1 MSSRP
6 SLSEWL
12 NAEEAAGSFQALSQ
26 DVWRR
31 VRKFFTNPL
40 GVAGLFVVVL
50 LLVTAAIG
58 PTIAPYSPIDQ
69 NLSKALI
76 PPGGEYILGTDELGR
91 DIASRILYGCRITL
105 TIIFIVTV
113 TVGPIGLTV
122 GCLAGYLGGWVDLV
136 LMRVTELF
144 LSFPSLILAMAF
156 VAALGPNLQNAII
169 AIALSNWPPV
179 ARLARAEAMSLR
191 NRDHISA
198 VKLMGASKLR
208 IVFLHIAP
216 LCLPTVV
223 VRMTLNMASVIL
235 TAAGLGFLGLGAQ
248 PPIPEWGAMVS
259 TGRRVMMD
267 SWWVVTMPG
276 LAILLV
282 SVSFNLIGDALRDA
296 LDPRQE

>member
-1 MSSRP
+1 MSSN

-12 NAEEAAGSFQALSQ
+12 YAEEATSSFQALAQ
-26 DVWRR
+26 DIWRR
-31 VRKFFTNPL
+31 VRKFLTNPL
-40 GVAGLFVVVL
+40 GVAGLCVVALLVFAAIFGPSIAPFTDSEQSLTKVL
-50 LLVTAAIG
+50 L
-58 PTIAPYSPIDQ
+58 
-69 NLSKALI
+69 
-76 PPGGEYILGTDELGR
+76 PPGGEHVLGTDELGR

-105 TIIFIVTV
+105 MIIAIVSV
-113 TVGPIGLTV
+113 TVGPIGLTI
-122 GCLAGYLGGWVDLV
+122 GCVAGYLGGWVDVV

-156 VAALGPNLQNAII
+156 VAALGPNLTNAII
-169 AIALSNWPPV
+169 AIALTNWPPI

-198 VKLMGASKLR
+198 VKLMGASKAR
-208 IVFLHIAP
+208 IIFFHIAP

-223 VRMTLNMASVIL
+223 VRMTLNMATIIL

-248 PPIPEWGAMVS
+248 PPMPEWGAMVS
-259 TGRRVMMD
+259 TGRKVMLD
-267 SWWVVTMPG
+267 HWWVVTMPG

>member
-1 MSSRP
+1 MP
-6 SLSEWL
+6 KQSLSEWL
-12 NAEEAAGSFQALSQ
+12 YAEEAGSSFQALSQ

-40 GVAGLFVVVL
+40 GVAGLCVVVL
-50 LLVTAAIG
+50 LILAAIAG
-58 PTIAPYSPIDQ
+58 PSIAPHSPIDQ
-69 NLSKALI
+69 NLAKALM
-76 PPGGEYILGTDELGR
+76 PPGGEHPLGTDELGR

-105 TIIFIVTV
+105 MIIFIVSV
-113 TVGPIGLTV
+113 TVGPIGLTI
-122 GCLAGYLGGWVDLV
+122 GCIAGYLGGWVDLV
-136 LMRVTELF
+136 LMRITELF

-208 IVFLHIAP
+208 IVFRHIAP

-223 VRMTLNMASVIL
+223 VRMTLNMASIIL

-248 PPIPEWGAMVS
+248 PPTPEWGAMVS

-267 SWWVVTMPG
+267 HWWVVTMPG

-282 SVSFNLIGDALRDA
+282 SISFNLIGDALRDA

>member
-1 MSSRP
+1 MST
-6 SLSEWL
+6 LSEWL
-12 NAEEAAGSFQALSQ
+12 YAEEAGSSFQALSQ

-31 VRKFFTNPL
+31 VRKFFQNPL
-40 GVAGLFVVVL
+40 GVAGLCV
-50 LLVTAAIG
+50 VTALLAMAAFG
-58 PTIAPYSPIDQ
+58 PAIAPYSPIDQ
-69 NLSKALI
+69 DLAQALI
-76 PPGGEYILGTDELGR
+76 PPGSGGHLLGTDELGR
-91 DIASRILYGCRITL
+91 DILSRILYGCRITL
-105 TIIFIVTV
+105 MIIFIVTV

-136 LMRVTELF
+136 LMRITELF

-179 ARLARAEAMSLR
+179 ARLARAEAMGLR
-191 NRDHISA
+191 RRDHISA
-198 VKLMGASKLR
+198 VKLMGASKMR
-208 IVFLHIAP
+208 IVFCHIAP

-223 VRMTLNMASVIL
+223 VRMTLNMAGVIL
-235 TAAGLGFLGLGAQ
+235 TAASLGFLGLGAQ

>member
-1 MSSRP
+1 MSTKP
-6 SLSEWL
+6 GLSEWL
-12 NAEEAAGSFQALSQ
+12 YTEEVSSSFQALSQ

-40 GVAGLFVVVL
+40 GVAGLCVVL
-50 LLVTAAIG
+50 LLLALAALG

-69 NLSKALI
+69 DLSKALI
-76 PPGGEYILGTDELGR
+76 PPGGEHLLGTDELGR
-91 DIASRILYGCRITL
+91 DILSRILYGCRITL
-105 TIIFIVTV
+105 MIIFIVTV
-113 TVGPIGLTV
+113 TVGPIGLTI

-136 LMRVTELF
+136 LMRITELF

-179 ARLARAEAMSLR
+179 ARLARAEAMGLR
-191 NRDHISA
+191 RRDHIAA
-198 VKLMGASKLR
+198 VKLMGASKMR
-208 IVFLHIAP
+208 IVFQHIAP